1 MQITVNSSL
10 GDRSFH
16 LEEDVY
22 TRLQQY
28 LARLDKE
35 FADETGAAEIIND
48 IECRMADLF
57 AMRLNPYK
65 QVITVQDLEQ
75 VIAIL
80 GSPEAINS
88 GTAVG
93 TAVGRTSGNKFSF
106 SSSRRFYRDYD
117 HRLFGGVCSGIAAYF
132 SWPPLV
138 FRILFVALL
147 FAGGF
152 GLALYL
158 VLWIVL
164 PEAKTSAQ
172 KLEMRGEPVTIANIK
187 GIVKNE
193 YQTVRQRMKL

>member
-10 GDRSFH
+10 GGRAFH
-16 LEEDVY
+16 LEEEVY
-22 TRLQQY
+22 SRLRQY
-28 LARLDKE
+28 LAQLEKE
-35 FADETGAAEIIND
+35 FASETGAAEIIND
-48 IECRMADLF
+48 IESRMADLF
-57 AMRLNPYK
+57 AVRLNPYK
-65 QVITVQDLEQ
+65 QVITVQDFEQ

-80 GSPEAINS
+80 GSPEAINGS
-88 GTAVG
+88 TA
-93 TAVGRTSGNKFSF
+93 AGNKFSF

-117 HRLFGGVCSGIAAYF
+117 HRLLGGVCSGIAAYF
-132 SWPPLV
+132 SWHPLV
-138 FRILFVALL
+138 FRILFAALF

-187 GIVKNE
+187 EIVKDE
-193 YQTVRQRMKL
+193 VETVKQRMKL

>member
-1 MQITVNSSL
+1 MQITIHSSL
-10 GDRSFH
+10 GGCAFH
-16 LEEDVY
+16 LEEEVY
-22 TRLQQY
+22 SLLHQY
-28 LARLDKE
+28 LARLEKE
-35 FADETGAAEIIND
+35 FAEETGAAEIIND
-48 IECRMADLF
+48 IESRMADLF
-57 AMRLNPYK
+57 TMRLGPYK
-65 QVITVQDLEQ
+65 QVITVQDLKQ

-80 GSPEAINS
+80 GSPEVIN
-88 GTAVG
+88 GGAAVNRAVG
-93 TAVGRTSGNKFSF
+93 NTVCF

-117 HRLFGGVCSGIAAYF
+117 HRLLGGVCSGIAAYF

-138 FRILFVALL
+138 FRILFAALF

-187 GIVKNE
+187 EIVKNE
-193 YQTVRQRMKL
+193 YQTVKQRMKL